1 MKRIFGYLKPYYL
14 RMLAGFTIKFVGTI
28 VELMIPWIL
37 SHMID
42 NVIPR
47 KDPTQIYLWG
57 GVMIACAVIAVVFN
71 IVANRMASRVSRNAT
86 ERIRNDLFGRML
98 YLSNAQMDHFTLPS
112 LITRLTSDTYNVH
125 QMLGMMQRM
134 GVRAPIMFLGGIL
147 ITLTLDP
154 VLTLVMLSVM
164 PLIILIL
171 VFVSKIGVPMYTVLQ
186 QKNDQYVR
194 VVREDVSGIR
204 IIKALSKEEY
214 ERNKFRRYNREA
226 AAQEKKAGMV
236 MNALGP
242 GVNLCLNGG
251 MVLVILA
258 GAVRV
263 DRGLVQPGV
272 LIAFLSYVTL
282 ILNAIIFLSRM
293 LAIYSRASAS
303 AGRIAEVLEAHRD
316 LEQMTQPEVEVLWP
330 ANKAIWQQVQE
341 RETKKEY
348 SDQNALEGAVGE
360 TKVEMDTIP
369 YIEFDQVSFSY
380 HKKEDNIKQ
389 VSFAIGRGE
398 TLGILGATGSGK
410 STLLQLLMRFYDVDQ
425 GAVRINGRDVRTYS
439 SEELHN
445 LFGVVFQNDFIIH
458 DTIEANIQFGRELT
472 GEQIRMAAVHAQ
484 AHDFIQE
491 KGEGYESMVAIKG
504 ADLSGGQ
511 KQRLLISRALAAK
524 PEILVLDDS
533 MSALDYQTDAALRHQ
548 LQTQY
553 GASTAVIVAQRISS
567 VLHADKILVLEEG
580 AMAGYGTHEE
590 LMSTCEIYQDLYR
603 IQTGQ
608 EVKSHG

>member
-1 MKRIFGYLKPYYL
+1 MKRILGYLRPYYL
-14 RMLAGFTIKFVGTI
+14 RMAVGIAIKFLGTI

-42 NVIPR
+42 KVIPR
-47 KDPTQIYLWG
+47 QDARQIYFWG
-57 GVMIACAVIAVVFN
+57 GIMLACALIAVVFN
-71 IVANRMASRVSRNAT
+71 IVANRMASMVARNTT
-86 ERIRNDLFGRML
+86 ERIRYDLFRRVL
-98 YLSNAQMDHFTLPS
+98 YLSNAQMDDFTLPS
-112 LITRLTSDTYNVH
+112 LTTRLTTDTYNVH
-125 QMLGMMQRM
+125 QMLGMMQRL

-154 VLTLVMLSVM
+154 GLTLVMLSVM
-164 PLIILIL
+164 PVIILIL
-171 VFVSKIGVPMYTVLQ
+171 VLVSKIGVPMFTTLQ

-204 IIKALSKEEY
+204 IIKALSKEGY
-214 ERNKFRRYNREA
+214 ERAKFQRYNREA

-258 GAVRV
+258 GAIRV

-303 AGRIAEVLEAHRD
+303 AGRIADVLDSFQD

-330 ANKAIWQQVQE
+330 ENQRI
-341 RETKKEY
+341 RE
-348 SDQNALEGAVGE
+348 QA
-360 TKVEMDTIP
+360 P
-369 YIEFDQVSFSY
+369 YIEFDQVTFSY
-380 HKKEDNIKQ
+380 HKKEANVKDI
-389 VSFAIGRGE
+389 SFAIQRGQ

-410 STLLQLLMRFYDVDQ
+410 STILQLLMRFYDVDN
-425 GAVRINGRDVRTYS
+425 GAVRIDGRDVRTYS
-439 SEELHN
+439 SEELHS
-445 LFGVVFQNDFIIH
+445 LFGVVFQNDFIIR
-458 DTIEANIQFGRELT
+458 DSIAENINFGRGLE
-472 GEQIRMAAVHAQ
+472 EAEIQMAAGHAQ
-484 AHDFIQE
+484 ADAFIRE
-491 KGEGYESMVAIKG
+491 KADSYKTVVAVKG

-511 KQRLLISRALAAK
+511 KQRLLISRALAAH
-524 PEILVLDDS
+524 PAILVLDDS
-533 MSALDYQTDAALRHQ
+533 MSALDYKTDAALRQQ
-548 LQTQY
+548 LQEHFDDT
-553 GASTAVIVAQRISS
+553 TAVIVAQRISS
-567 VLHADKILVLEEG
+567 VLHADKILVLDEG
-580 AMAGYGTHEE
+580 QMAGYGTHEE
-590 LMSTCEIYQDLYR
+590 LMDRCEIYQDLYR

-608 EVKSHG
+608 EVKNHG